1 MVLLQHRLNVKLS
14 QRQIL
19 TPGLVQMVSV
29 LALNKLELKD
39 MITAEMVENPVLEE
53 LEDAVPMLDDV
64 GRQEEERD
72 RIAAKATTEE
82 NPITATETKDPFEE
96 IDFGSFFQEYLDPG
110 YRSSG
115 EMEEIEKPSFENFL
129 SKPGNLTDHLLW
141 QLGAI
146 SLRPPVHEAAEIII
160 GNLNEDG
167 YLIASDEEILGIV
180 PVAAPEADAET
191 QAKIVGEA
199 EALGIAAVVP
209 DPASLESAPD
219 SASLDPASDNLASD
233 DTATV
238 DSAPESDFSSL
249 DPTAGSAHLSASG
262 LSDYRTPSSD
272 LTSLDQPPVKSL
284 GEGWTVEALQE
295 EAAQRS
301 AYTSAQSALRN
312 APAPAPARN
321 DAAYGKSTT
330 AASEPS
336 ASASPNPPSANNGAA
351 SGHAATAA
359 RMQVSF
365 TLPDLHEALEVVRQ
379 LDPPGIACR
388 DLREC
393 LLRQLRYH
401 MQQLQQGRDRN
412 GATPNAA
419 NGSATANG
427 AATSSGG
434 ASANGTANTNG
445 AAPTDSTEQVLNDA
459 IAVVDQHLHAVT
471 LKQFKEIAK
480 AIGRSVEAVQVALD
494 YVRTLDPR
502 PGLQYNKTPARLIE
516 PDVAFVKHGDEWLI
530 IMNDEDMPQLR
541 LNPAYKRLLTRE
553 GNDKDTRNYVK
564 DRYKSAIQLIKN
576 IEQRKQTIT
585 KVCYSIVARQQ
596 DFLERG
602 IDQLKPMMIKEVAEE
617 IGVHPSTVSRAV
629 ANKYVHTPQGVFE
642 LRYFFS
648 ESVQGPEGGGTSL
661 LILKRRVKK
670 LIEDEDP
677 SRPLTDEQITRI
689 LQSQGIDVTRRT
701 VAKYREDMKIPST
714 HQRRVKK

>member
-1 MVLLQHRLNVKLS
+1 MVLLQHKLNVKLS

-39 MITAEMVENPVLEE
+39 MINAEMVENPVLEE
-53 LEDAVPMLDDV
+53 LEDAIPMLDDV

-72 RIAAKATTEE
+72 RLAAKV
-82 NPITATETKDPFEE
+82 TAPAEDGPTIADEKKDPFEE
-96 IDFGSFFQEYLDPG
+96 IDFGSFFQDYLDPG

-129 SKPGNLTDHLLW
+129 SKPGNLSDHLLW

-146 SLRPPVHEAAEIII
+146 SVRPPVHQAAELII
-160 GNLNEDG
+160 GNLNEEG
-167 YLIASDEEILGIV
+167 YLIASDEELLGIA
-180 PVAAPEADAET
+180 PVAAPEADVEVA
-191 QAKIVGEA
+191 AKIVGEA
-199 EALGIAAVVP
+199 EALGIAVAE
-209 DPASLESAPD
+209 A
-219 SASLDPASDNLASD
+219 
-233 DTATV
+233 
-238 DSAPESDFSSL
+238 
-249 DPTAGSAHLSASG
+249 AHE
-262 LSDYRTPSSD
+262 TSD
-272 LTSLDQPPVKSL
+272 LETFPLETSVLSPEDLAAENVGHLKLTAEGAGTESFATDVEPNVELDVHPDLETTMAAEPPLPGASSP
-284 GEGWTVEALQE
+284 G
-295 EAAQRS
+295 
-301 AYTSAQSALRN
+301 
-312 APAPAPARN
+312 
-321 DAAYGKSTT
+321 TT
-330 AASEPS
+330 AAGTP
-336 ASASPNPPSANNGAA
+336 ATG
-351 SGHAATAA
+351 AATATA
-359 RMQVSF
+359 RMAILDF
-365 TLPDLHEALEVVRQ
+365 TVPDLHEALEVVRQ
-379 LDPPGIACR
+379 FDPPGIACR

-393 LLRQLRYH
+393 LLYQLRYH
-401 MQQLQQGRDRN
+401 LEQLQLHR
-412 GATPNAA
+412 
-419 NGSATANG
+419 NGSAL
-427 AATSSGG
+427 
-434 ASANGTANTNG
+434 
-445 AAPTDSTEQVLNDA
+445 TEQVVRDA
-459 IAVVDQHLHAVT
+459 IAVVDQHLKAVT
-471 LKQFKEIAK
+471 LKQFKEIGR
-480 AIGRSVEAVQVALD
+480 AIGRPVEAVQTALE

-502 PGLQYNKTPARLIE
+502 PGLRYNKVPARLIE
-516 PDVAFVKHGDEWLI
+516 PDVAFVKHGDEWLV

-541 LNPAYKRLLTRE
+541 LNPAYKRLMTRD
-553 GNDKDTRNYVK
+553 GNDRDTRTYVK

-576 IEQRKQTIT
+576 IEQRKQTIA

-670 LIEDEDP
+670 LIEEEDP

-689 LQSQGIDVTRRT
+689 LQSQGIQVTRRT

>member
-1 MVLLQHRLNVKLS
+1 MVLLQHKLNVKLS

-39 MITAEMVENPVLEE
+39 MINAEMVENPVLEE
-53 LEDAVPMLDDV
+53 LEDAIPMLDDV

-72 RIAAKATTEE
+72 RLAAKATAPAEE
-82 NPITATETKDPFEE
+82 GPTIADEKKDPFEE
-96 IDFGSFFQEYLDPG
+96 IDFGSFFQDYLDPG

-129 SKPGNLTDHLLW
+129 SKPGNLSDHLLW

-146 SLRPPVHEAAEIII
+146 SVRPPVHQAAELVI
-160 GNLNEDG
+160 GNLNEEG
-167 YLIASDEEILGIV
+167 YLIASDEELLGIA
-180 PVAAPEADAET
+180 PVAAPEVDVEVA
-191 QAKIVGEA
+191 AKIVGDA
-199 EALGIAAVVP
+199 EALGIAVAE
-209 DPASLESAPD
+209 AAHE
-219 SASLDPASDNLASD
+219 ASDLETFHLEASVLAPEDLAAEDPGSQLTTEGAGTESFVAQD
-233 DTATV
+233 VHAEIAAVPAAAVPPPNVASHATAT
-238 DSAPESDFSSL
+238 
-249 DPTAGSAHLSASG
+249 G
-262 LSDYRTPSSD
+262 
-272 LTSLDQPPVKSL
+272 
-284 GEGWTVEALQE
+284 
-295 EAAQRS
+295 AA
-301 AYTSAQSALRN
+301 T
-312 APAPAPARN
+312 APARIAPLN
-321 DAAYGKSTT
+321 
-330 AASEPS
+330 
-336 ASASPNPPSANNGAA
+336 
-351 SGHAATAA
+351 
-359 RMQVSF
+359 F
-365 TLPDLHEALEVVRQ
+365 TVADLHEALEVVRQ
-379 LDPPGIACR
+379 FDPPGIACR

-393 LLRQLRYH
+393 LLYQLRYH
-401 MQQLQQGRDRN
+401 LEQLQLHRN
-412 GATPNAA
+412 G
-419 NGSATANG
+419 
-427 AATSSGG
+427 SGL
-434 ASANGTANTNG
+434 
-445 AAPTDSTEQVLNDA
+445 TEQVVRDA
-459 IAVVDQHLHAVT
+459 MAVVDQHLRAVT
-471 LKQFKEIAK
+471 LKQFKEIGR
-480 AIGRSVEAVQVALD
+480 AIGRPVEAVQAALE

-502 PGLQYNKTPARLIE
+502 PGLRYNKVPARLIE
-516 PDVAFVKHGDEWLI
+516 PDVAFVKHGDEWLV

-541 LNPAYKRLLTRE
+541 LNPAYKRLLTRD
-553 GNDKDTRNYVK
+553 GNDRDTRNYVK

-576 IEQRKQTIT
+576 IEQRKQTIA

-596 DFLERG
+596 DFLDRG

-670 LIEDEDP
+670 LIEEEDP

-689 LQSQGIDVTRRT
+689 LQSQGIQVTRRT